1 MQSRGIHHLDLVV
14 SDVERSK
21 RFYSE
26 LLHWLGWSG
35 VLDLQGERGE
45 RIWYLQAR
53 DTWIGL
59 REKQSDAHPVP
70 YDRYAVG
77 VHHVAFEASSREVV
91 DRCWQWALAQNAETE
106 SGPKEFPQYADGY
119 YAAFFY
125 DPDGIKLEV
134 VHEPTRAAITST

>member
-14 SDVERSK
+14 SDLERSK

-26 LLHWLGWSG
+26 LLRALGWSG
-35 VLDLQGERGE
+35 VLDLKGERGE
-45 RIWYLQAR
+45 TIWYLQAQ

-59 REKQSDAHPVP
+59 REKQSDAHAVP
-70 YDRYAVG
+70 YERYAVG
-77 VHHVAFEASSREVV
+77 VHHIAFEASSREAV
-91 DRCWQWALAQNAETE
+91 DECWEWVLRQEVETE
-106 SGPKEFPQYADGY
+106 SAPKEFPHYVEGY

-134 VHEPTRAAITST
+134 VHEPTRAATTSA

>member
-1 MQSRGIHHLDLVV
+1 VQSRGIHHLDLVV

-21 RFYSE
+21 SFYSE
-26 LLHWLGWSG
+26 LLRGLGWEG

-45 RIWYLQAR
+45 TIWYLLAQ

-59 REKQSDAHPVP
+59 RAKQSDAHPIP
-70 YDRYAVG
+70 HDRYAVG
-77 VHHVAFEASSREVV
+77 IHHVAFEASSCEAVN
-91 DRCWQWALAQNAETE
+91 RCWEWVLTQDVATE
-106 SGPKEFPQYADGY
+106 SAPKEFPHYAEGY

-134 VHEPTRAAITST
+134 VYEPTRAATTSV